1 MWGIEFQTPA
11 EEIYTQAFIKA
22 RATLRVFQT
31 PTEKF
36 TPEIYEVATGKDLSF
51 KLQRRN
57 LHQDFFNENQGQKL
71 FQTPTEKFILM
82 VEGIIAKFL

>member
-36 TPEIYEVATGKDLSF
+36 
-51 KLQRRN
+51 
-57 LHQDFFNENQGQKL
+57 
-71 FQTPTEKFILM
+71 ILM

>member
-36 TPEIYEVATGKDLSF
+36 TPGFFYRKSRAEVVSNSNGEIYTYGRGNYCKIFVSF
-51 KLQRRN
+51 KLQRRE
-57 LHQDFFNENQGQKL
+57 FTRRIF
-71 FQTPTEKFILM
+71 
-82 VEGIIAKFL
+82 